1 MHTFIGLRIP
11 IETGKKLFDL
21 GQNLKGKI
29 NLKQWTYL
37 EDLHITLKFIG
48 ETSEDSL
55 KLLMEKINDIKYD
68 KINVRI
74 TGIDTFGNPKTP
86 RVVYF
91 GLDYSNELI
100 ELHKVIQLLCKD
112 LGLKLDPKPFKP
124 HITIAKKWAGDHS
137 DIFSRDIIEDI
148 NRDFSEI
155 SFALSEIT
163 LFGIYPKEKPKYKTL
178 LAKDL
183 I

>member
-11 IETGKKLFDL
+11 IEISKELFDF
-21 GQNLKGKI
+21 GNKLKGKI
-29 NLKQWTYL
+29 QLKQWTYL
-37 EDLHITLKFIG
+37 DDLHITLKFIG
-48 ETSEDSL
+48 ETSEDTL

-68 KINVRI
+68 KINVKI

-100 ELHKVIQLLCKD
+100 ELHKVIQILCKD

-124 HITIAKKWAGDHS
+124 HITIAKKWAGDQGE
-137 DIFSRDIIEDI
+137 IFNRDIIEEI
-148 NRDFSEI
+148 NRDFREI
-155 SFALSEIT
+155 SLELRGIT